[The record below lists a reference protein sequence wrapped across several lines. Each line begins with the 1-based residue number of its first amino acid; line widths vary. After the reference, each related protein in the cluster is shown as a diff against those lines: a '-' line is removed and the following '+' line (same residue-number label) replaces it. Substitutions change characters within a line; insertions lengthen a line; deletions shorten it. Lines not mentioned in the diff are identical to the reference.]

1 MADIFTGRYTAEIQ
15 GDFVVFAI
23 GMRINKLLALGKWRP
38 VAAAMGPMLSTLY
51 KHPEKGFLGGYTLV
65 GWRTIVSVQYWRS
78 TEDLEHFARNPA
90 DPHLGAW
97 RRFNQAVGADGTVGI
112 FHETYRVRAGEYEC
126 VYGNMPRFGLAAV
139 GEHVPAV
146 GRRETM
152 RRRLGGESEP
162 AVTAGPI

>member
-1 MADIFTGRYTAEIQ
+1 
-15 GDFVVFAI
+15 
-23 GMRINKLLALGKWRP
+23 
-38 VAAAMGPMLSTLY
+38 
-51 KHPEKGFLGGYTLV
+51 LGGYTLV

-162 AVTAGPI
+162 AVTAGPV